1 MDLAFNGTIRSSNP
15 DAVKFAKQNRILL
28 LIDDQQT
35 SIDIALGGYSFELN
49 MIERASAW
57 GTQQRGSI
65 TTCSAEDLVV
75 LKAFA
80 DRPQDWIDVENVL
93 IRQGD
98 RLRRDLVVRE
108 LEPLVTLKEEPEIL
122 ERLKTLFQKCS

>member
-1 MDLAFNGTIRSSNP
+1 MEHFEGRIP
-15 DAVKFAKQNRILL
+15 DAIRFAKQNRILL
-28 LIDDQQT
+28 LIDDRKT
-35 SIDIALGGYSFELN
+35 SIDIALGGFSFEKN
-49 MIERASAW
+49 MIERSSEW
-57 GTQQRGSI
+57 GTPQRGTI
-65 TTCSAEDLVV
+65 TTCSAEDLIV

-98 RLRRDLVVRE
+98 RLDRDLVVQE
-108 LEPLVTLKEEPEIL
+108 LEPLVALKEEPAIL